1 MKTQPYYSVRNSKIH
16 GRGVFAKKPIRKGI
30 RIIEYTGPIVS
41 TEEADVIGVQNENG
55 HSHTMLFEID
65 KDRVINGNEGGDA
78 RYLNHGCDPNCE
90 TVQDGDRIFIEA
102 LRSIKQGEE
111 LCYDYHLQVPGKIS
125 DKVKKEYAC
134 FCGSPKCRGT
144 QIAPDLLDK
153 QAKKDEKKAKAKA
166 EKKAKA
172 EVDKKAK
179 AEGKADVK
187 KAKAED
193 KAKVKKAKAE
203 AKAKSKKAK
212 AEAKVK
218 SEDKT
223 KVKSMAEEKKAKGK
237 KKKAEG
243 KSSKAGKKKSKKK
256 NTSSSLMV
264 ETAGLSNKNK
274 KKKKDKKKK

>member
-16 GRGVFAKKPIRKGI
+16 GRGVFAKKPIRKGT

-41 TEEADVIGVQNENG
+41 TEEADIIGVQNENG

-102 LRSIKQGEE
+102 LRAIKTGEE
-111 LCYDYHLQVPGKIS
+111 LCYDYHLQVPGKIT

-144 QIAPDLLDK
+144 QIAPEILAK

-172 EVDKKAK
+172 EAKAKEKSEKKAK
-179 AEGKADVK
+179 T
-187 KAKAED
+187 
-193 KAKVKKAKAE
+193 
-203 AKAKSKKAK
+203 K

-218 SEDKT
+218 SKD
-223 KVKSMAEEKKAKGK
+223 KKAKGK
-237 KKKAEG
+237 KAKD
-243 KSSKAGKKKSKKK
+243 KSSKTKKIKKK
-256 NTSSSLMV
+256 NKPGSLMV
-264 ETAGLSNKNK
+264 ETAGLSTKNR